1 MGILCLL
8 NSSRNTLLLLD
19 IIEYCAHAD
28 CNPSGTKGGLT
39 PSIAER
45 VAVYCAAT
53 SCRAF
58 TSCGNPSN
66 LASKI
71 AAMDAKQYDRDLVS
85 LDAAAEVDGRS
96 TSKSKVCQQYDVNVD
111 VLLSEIVHTSDD
123 IAELKTKDVSFRKV
137 QANETE
143 IIKLESYLSELE
155 NILDQKYQIATQLK
169 KEKTERQRI
178 ESALMIIEPLQSAFI
193 ELQKKLQKQSGVIRQ
208 NSSLF
213 ISPDIFRSMHDL
225 SKKSF

>member
-1 MGILCLL
+1 MNIA
-8 NSSRNTLLLLD
+8 NQ
-19 IIEYCAHAD
+19 IAKMQ
-28 CNPSGTKGGLT
+28 PS
-39 PSIAER
+39 
-45 VAVYCAAT
+45 
-53 SCRAF
+53 
-58 TSCGNPSN
+58 
-66 LASKI
+66 
-71 AAMDAKQYDRDLVS
+71 QYDRTIIT
-85 LDAAAEVDGRS
+85 LDAAATIDGRS
-96 TSKSKVCQQYDVNVD
+96 TSKVKVCQQYAINVE
-111 VLLSEIVHTSDD
+111 VLLSAIVHTSDD

-225 SKKSF
+225 SKKNL